1 MKWSVIVE
9 RVDMDK
15 SILNQRS
22 ASMNAEVFSLI
33 FFL

>member
-15 SILNQRS
+15 WILNQTF
-22 ASMNAEVFSLI
+22 AGMNAEVFSLI
-33 FFL
+33 FFP